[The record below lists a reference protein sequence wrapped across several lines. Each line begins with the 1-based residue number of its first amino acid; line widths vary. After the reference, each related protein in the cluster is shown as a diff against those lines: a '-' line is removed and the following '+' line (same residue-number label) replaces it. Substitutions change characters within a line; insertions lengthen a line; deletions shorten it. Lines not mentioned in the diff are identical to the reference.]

1 MGNVEKPQT
10 CCVEGDEF
18 VAGYDLAEGRYEN
31 RTLSDDEMWS
41 AFSNLFSSHSK
52 NSSSYKF
59 GFLKSIMDN
68 LYNVD
73 QNLTL
78 TFDQL
83 FGTFTEVYWNLVLKH
98 GIRQQPVSRRSNG
111 TYLEQA
117 LNVTTAKYTIA
128 ANIPF
133 ESISDEAKME
143 VCKKVKSKCKINV
156 VGALF
161 GDTKGLFY
169 SFSRKEEWLQINP
182 QMYEFVCKHKLAIEK
197 LNYYEWAKYLEKIND
212 DSVMDHLLTKIDK
225 SSEREDLS
233 IYRRILFEEFEN
245 EKCFYCGKK
254 LSNNGQKVHVDH
266 FVPRAFIKDDKMW
279 NLVLACPTCNLQKN
293 DRLAAVIYLEKLLDR
308 NRKIVLVNENAK
320 DMGTYSAQNLRAVYY
335 WAKVNGYDNIWQP
348 KKVIEV

>member
-1 MGNVEKPQT
+1 M
-10 CCVEGDEF
+10 
-18 VAGYDLAEGRYEN
+18 AGYDLAEGQYEN

-41 AFSNLFSSHSK
+41 AFSNLFSSRSK

-59 GFLKSIMDN
+59 GFLKAIMDN

-73 QNLTL
+73 ENLTL

-98 GIRQQPVSRRSNG
+98 GIRQQPISERTNG
-111 TYLEQA
+111 TYLEQTLKLA
-117 LNVTTAKYTIA
+117 TEKYAIA
-128 ANIPF
+128 EEIPF
-133 ESISDEAKME
+133 ESISDEAKIY
-143 VCKKVKSKCKINV
+143 VCKKIKSKCKINV

-182 QMYEFVCKHKLAIEK
+182 QMYQFICKHKLAIEK

-225 SSEREDLS
+225 SSERENLS
-233 IYRRILFEEFEN
+233 VYRRILFEEFEN
-245 EKCFYCGKK
+245 ASCFYCGKK
-254 LSNNGQKVHVDH
+254 LSNDGQKVHVDH

-293 DRLAAVIYLEKLLDR
+293 DKLASISYLEKLLDR
-308 NRKIVLVNENAK
+308 NKKIVLVNEKAK
-320 DMGTYSAQNLRAVYY
+320 DMSTYSAHNLRAVYY
-335 WAKVNGYDNIWQP
+335 WAKINGYDTIWQP
-348 KKVIEV
+348 KRIKEVQ

>member
-1 MGNVEKPQT
+1 M
-10 CCVEGDEF
+10 
-18 VAGYDLAEGRYEN
+18 AGYDLTEGRYEN
-31 RTLSDDEMWS
+31 RILSDDEMWS

-98 GIRQQPVSRRSNG
+98 GIRQQPVSARTNG

-117 LNVTTAKYTIA
+117 LNTTAEQCAIT

-133 ESISDEAKME
+133 ESISDEAKFE
-143 VCKKVKSKCKINV
+143 VCRKVKSKCKINV
-156 VGALF
+156 VGALY

-169 SFSRKEEWLQINP
+169 SFSRKDEWLQINP

-212 DSVMDHLLTKIDK
+212 DSVMDHLLTKLDK
-225 SSEREDLS
+225 SSERENLS

-245 EKCFYCGKK
+245 EKCFYCDKK
-254 LSNNGQKVHVDH
+254 LSNDGQKVHVDH

-279 NLVLACPTCNLQKN
+279 NLVLACPTCNLHKN
-293 DRLAAVIYLEKLLDR
+293 DKLAAIIYLEKLLDR
-308 NRKIVLVNENAK
+308 NKKIILTNEKAK

-335 WAKVNGYDNIWQP
+335 WARINGYDNIWQP
-348 KKVIEV
+348 KKVIEVQ

>member
-1 MGNVEKPQT
+1 M
-10 CCVEGDEF
+10 
-18 VAGYDLAEGRYEN
+18 AGYDLTEGRYEN

-59 GFLKSIMDN
+59 GFLKAIMDN

-73 QNLTL
+73 ENLTL

-98 GIRQQPVSRRSNG
+98 GIKQQPVSERSNG
-111 TYLEQA
+111 TYLEQV
-117 LNVTTAKYTIA
+117 LNLTAVKYAITVE
-128 ANIPF
+128 IPF
-133 ESISDEAKME
+133 ESISDEAKIE
-143 VCKKVKSKCKINV
+143 VCKKIKSKCKVNV

-182 QMYEFVCKHKLAIEK
+182 QMYQFICKHKLAIEK

-225 SSEREDLS
+225 SSERENLS

-245 EKCFYCGKK
+245 ETCFYCGKK
-254 LSNNGQKVHVDH
+254 LLNDGQKVHVDH
-266 FVPRAFIKDDKMW
+266 FVPRVFIKDDKMW

-293 DRLAAVIYLEKLLDR
+293 DKLASIIYLEKLLDR
-308 NRKIVLVNENAK
+308 NKKIVLVNEKAK
-320 DMGTYSAQNLRAVYY
+320 DMGTYNAQNLRAVYY
-335 WAKVNGYDNIWQP
+335 WAKINGYDTIWQP
-348 KKVIEV
+348 KKMKEV

>member
-1 MGNVEKPQT
+1 M
-10 CCVEGDEF
+10 
-18 VAGYDLAEGRYEN
+18 AGYDLPEGRYEN

-59 GFLKSIMDN
+59 GFLKAIMDN

-98 GIRQQPVSRRSNG
+98 GIRQQPAMERSNG

-117 LNVTTAKYTIA
+117 LNATAIKYAITED
-128 ANIPF
+128 IPF
-133 ESISDEAKME
+133 ESISDEAKLE
-143 VCKKVKSKCKINV
+143 VCKKIKSKCKINV

-169 SFSRKEEWLQINP
+169 SFSRKGEWLQINP
-182 QMYEFVCKHKLAIEK
+182 QMYEFVCKHKLTIEK

-225 SSEREDLS
+225 SSERENLS

-245 EKCFYCGKK
+245 ESCFYCEKQ
-254 LSNNGQKVHVDH
+254 LSNDGQKVHVDH

-293 DRLAAVIYLEKLLDR
+293 DRLASIIYLEKLLDR
-308 NRKIVLVNENAK
+308 NRRIIMINERAK
-320 DMGTYSAQNLRAVYY
+320 DMATYNAQNLRTVYY
-335 WAKVNGYDNIWQP
+335 WAKVNGYDTIWQP
-348 KKVIEV
+348 KKVKGAQ

>member
-1 MGNVEKPQT
+1 M
-10 CCVEGDEF
+10 
-18 VAGYDLAEGRYEN
+18 AGYNLSEGRYEN

-41 AFSNLFSSHSK
+41 AFSNLFSSRSK

-59 GFLKSIMDN
+59 GFLKAIMDN

-73 QNLTL
+73 ENLSL
-78 TFDQL
+78 SFDQL

-98 GIRQQPVSRRSNG
+98 GIRQQPISERSNS

-117 LNVTTAKYTIA
+117 LNLTAMKYAITA
-128 ANIPF
+128 EIPF
-133 ESISDEAKME
+133 ESISDEAKIE
-143 VCKKVKSKCKINV
+143 VCKRIKSKCKVNV

-161 GDTKGLFY
+161 WDTKGLFY

-182 QMYEFVCKHKLAIEK
+182 QMYQFICKHKLVIEK

-225 SSEREDLS
+225 SSERENLS
-233 IYRRILFEEFEN
+233 IYRKILFEEFEN
-245 EKCFYCGKK
+245 ERCFYCGKK
-254 LSNNGQKVHVDH
+254 LSNDGQKVHVDH

-293 DRLAAVIYLEKLLDR
+293 DKLAVDIYVDKLLQR
-308 NRKIVLVNENAK
+308 NHKIISINNNAK
-320 DMGTYSAQNLRAVYY
+320 DMRNYSEHNLRAVYY
-335 WAKVNGYDNIWQP
+335 WAKINGYDNIWQP
-348 KKVIEV
+348 KKMYEVK

>member
-1 MGNVEKPQT
+1 MA
-10 CCVEGDEF
+10 
-18 VAGYDLAEGRYEN
+18 AGYDLVEGRYDN
-31 RTLSDDEMWS
+31 RILSDDEMWS
-41 AFSNLFSSHSK
+41 VFSNLFSSRSK

-59 GFLKSIMDN
+59 GFLKAIMDN

-73 QNLTL
+73 ENLIL

-98 GIRQQPVSRRSNG
+98 GIRQQPVIERSNG

-117 LNVTTAKYTIA
+117 LNLTVMKYGITAE
-128 ANIPF
+128 IPF
-133 ESISDEAKME
+133 ESISDEAKIE
-143 VCKKVKSKCKINV
+143 ACKRIKSKCKINV

-161 GDTKGLFY
+161 GDTKGLLY

-182 QMYEFVCKHKLAIEK
+182 QMYQFICKHKLAIEK

-225 SSEREDLS
+225 SSERENLS

-245 EKCFYCGKK
+245 VNCFYCDKK

-279 NLVLACPTCNLQKN
+279 NLVLACPTCNLKKN
-293 DRLAAVIYLEKLLDR
+293 DKLASIVYLEKLLDR
-308 NRKIVLVNENAK
+308 NKKIVLINEKAK
-320 DMGTYSAQNLRAVYY
+320 DMRTYSAQNLRAVYY
-335 WAKVNGYDNIWQP
+335 WAKINGYDSIWQP
-348 KKVIEV
+348 KQMKEVQ

>member
-1 MGNVEKPQT
+1 M
-10 CCVEGDEF
+10 
-18 VAGYDLAEGRYEN
+18 AGYDLAEGRYEN

-41 AFSNLFSSHSK
+41 AFSNLFSSRSK

-59 GFLKSIMDN
+59 GFLKAIMDN

-73 QNLTL
+73 ENLTL

-98 GIRQQPVSRRSNG
+98 GIRQQPISERSNG
-111 TYLEQA
+111 TYLEQTIKLA
-117 LNVTTAKYTIA
+117 TEKYAIA
-128 ANIPF
+128 AEISF
-133 ESISDEAKME
+133 ESISDEAKIY
-143 VCKKVKSKCKINV
+143 VCKKIKSKCKINV

-182 QMYEFVCKHKLAIEK
+182 QMYQFICKHKLAIEK

-225 SSEREDLS
+225 SSERENLS

-245 EKCFYCGKK
+245 ESCFYCGKK
-254 LSNNGQKVHVDH
+254 LSNDGQKVHIDH

-293 DRLAAVIYLEKLLDR
+293 DKLASISYLEKLLNR
-308 NRKIVLVNENAK
+308 NKKIVLVNEKAK
-320 DMGTYSAQNLRAVYY
+320 DMSTYSAHNLRAVYY
-335 WAKVNGYDNIWQP
+335 WAKINGYDTIWQP
-348 KKVIEV
+348 KRMKEVQ

>member
-1 MGNVEKPQT
+1 M
-10 CCVEGDEF
+10 
-18 VAGYDLAEGRYEN
+18 AGYDLTEGRYEN

-98 GIRQQPVSRRSNG
+98 GIRQQPVSARTNG

-117 LNVTTAKYTIA
+117 LNTTAERYAIT

-133 ESISDEAKME
+133 ESISDEAKIE
-143 VCKKVKSKCKINV
+143 VCRKVKSKCKINV
-156 VGALF
+156 VGALY

-169 SFSRKEEWLQINP
+169 SFSRKDEWLQINP

-212 DSVMDHLLTKIDK
+212 DSVMDHLLTKLDK
-225 SSEREDLS
+225 SSERENLS

-245 EKCFYCGKK
+245 EKCFYCDKK
-254 LSNNGQKVHVDH
+254 LSNDGQKVHVDH

-279 NLVLACPTCNLQKN
+279 NLVLACPTCNLHKN
-293 DRLAAVIYLEKLLDR
+293 DKLAAIIYLEKLLDR
-308 NRKIVLVNENAK
+308 NKKIILTNEKAK

-335 WAKVNGYDNIWQP
+335 WARINGYDSIWQP
-348 KKVIEV
+348 KKIIE

>member
-1 MGNVEKPQT
+1 MSGYNLT
-10 CCVEGDEF
+10 EGQ
-18 VAGYDLAEGRYEN
+18 YEN

-41 AFSNLFSSHSK
+41 VFSNLFSSHSK
-52 NSSSYKF
+52 NSSSYKY
-59 GFLKSIMDN
+59 GFLKAIMDN

-98 GIRQQPVSRRSNG
+98 GIRQQPIIERSNG

-117 LNVTTAKYTIA
+117 LSATAARYAITA
-128 ANIPF
+128 DVPF
-133 ESISDEAKME
+133 ESISDEAKIE
-143 VCKKVKSKCKINV
+143 ACKKVKSKCKINV

-169 SFSRKEEWLQINP
+169 SFSRREEWLQINP

-225 SSEREDLS
+225 SSERENLS

-245 EKCFYCGKK
+245 ESCFYCGKK
-254 LSNNGQKVHVDH
+254 LVNDGQKVHVDH

-279 NLVLACPTCNLQKN
+279 NLVLACPSCNLQKN
-293 DRLAAVIYLEKLLDR
+293 DKLASIIYLDKLLDR
-308 NRKIVLVNENAK
+308 NKKIVLANEKAK

-335 WAKVNGYDNIWQP
+335 WAKINGYDTIWQP
-348 KKVIEV
+348 KKMKGV